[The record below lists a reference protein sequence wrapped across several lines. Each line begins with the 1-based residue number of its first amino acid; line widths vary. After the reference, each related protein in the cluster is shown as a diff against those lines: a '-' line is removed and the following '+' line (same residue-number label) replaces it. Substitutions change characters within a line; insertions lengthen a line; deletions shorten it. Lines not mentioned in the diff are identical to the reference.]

1 MDCLGG
7 GGCILQEKSNRSTIK
22 SWVFVC
28 IVIFSLAMLICSCV
42 QIAKINDLNNKIV
55 EQERQ
60 IEELNKQIDNLGK

>member
-1 MDCLGG
+1 M
-7 GGCILQEKSNRSTIK
+7 QEKSNRSTIK